1 MKKIIEH
8 GYGEQVFGGIKVKAD
23 RDEFSPY
30 ATMLSAQDVAHR
42 CKPVSSDVALGIFD
56 SNYSSSISTSPRI

>member
-42 CKPVSSDVALGIFD
+42 CKVKANSLLPNFSSRMFFIA
-56 SNYSSSISTSPRI
+56 S